1 MSDAQHYR
9 TKDEVNE
16 YRKIDPITQVR
27 EHILKNKFATEDEL
41 ASIDADVKTGSRMCR
56 LCRILTIPRNIFDV

>member
-27 EHILKNKFATEDEL
+27 EHILKNEFASEDEL
-41 ASIDADVKTGSRMCR
+41 GSIDADVKVRVQECADYASLRP
-56 LCRILTIPRNIFDV
+56 ILKNL